1 VFFGD
6 YRKLFTA
13 ADDFAKVTKADVQR
27 VAKQY
32 FTPNN
37 RTVATL
43 VPDAAPA
50 ADRK

>member
-32 FTPNN
+32 FSAEN

-43 VPDAAPA
+43 VPEAAPA
-50 ADRK
+50 ADKK